1 MWGGGPCVCAR
12 SRLSRRGRRFLP
24 LTQTHQQGNK
34 GEERA
39 AAAAPHNAGALL
51 SMTCDGGRLPP
62 LPCPAHGPHPA
73 VLGGHSGTPKPDTP
87 WVVLIQGVPHLKARS
102 ACAGSARATS
112 VPVPGAARL
121 GSWLPKIPRV
131 RGVRCVKSPGM
142 SLPPSRQLLRQP
154 RGSRFSWGH
163 PLGSPSCCAHSQ
175 GFWAPPGG
183 FWVQGLVGGSPEPGW
198 SCPRRTGTRGGF
210 GAVALIF
217 GVCRRGGISH
227 AGAGTSIILTGTA
240 TAPCPQT
247 LSLSS

>member
-1 MWGGGPCVCAR
+1 MRGGGPCVCAR
-12 SRLSRRGRRFLP
+12 GRLSRRGRRFLP

-51 SMTCDGGRLPP
+51 SMTCDGGTASSPP
-62 LPCPAHGPHPA
+62 LPCSRPPPCRF
-73 VLGGHSGTPKPDTP
+73 GGAQRDPQTGAGLGTP
-87 WVVLIQGVPHLKARS
+87 WLSFIQGVPHLKARS

-163 PLGSPSCCAHSQ
+163 PLGSPSCCAHCQ

-183 FWVQGLVGGSPEPGW
+183 FWVQGLVGGSSEPGW

-210 GAVALIF
+210 GA
-217 GVCRRGGISH
+217 
-227 AGAGTSIILTGTA
+227 A